1 MNVVLWYLLLLVPV
15 AAIAY
20 VVWAYRKRSAERE
33 AASRERYASLAGIPP
48 AAAGAARNEPAAPV
62 VPSKPAITAAAPIA
76 RRERFLTQPETLLY
90 YLLKAGLPE
99 HEVFPRVS
107 LALVIESTLPLAPAD
122 AWSSR
127 QVLDFA
133 ICDKKMQVV
142 AAVQIDGRAARPEVE
157 ILGQRLSAAG
167 IRLVRVDPA
176 VLPKREEVRGLM
188 LGS

>member
-1 MNVVLWYLLLLVPV
+1 MNAVLWYLLLVPV

-20 VVWAYRKRSAERE
+20 IVWAYRKRSAERE

-62 VPSKPAITAAAPIA
+62 VPSKP
-76 RRERFLTQPETLLY
+76 
-90 YLLKAGLPE
+90 
-99 HEVFPRVS
+99 EV
-107 LALVIESTLPLAPAD
+107 D
-122 AWSSR
+122 
-127 QVLDFA
+127 
-133 ICDKKMQVV
+133 
-142 AAVQIDGRAARPEVE
+142 

-176 VLPKREEVRGLM
+176 VLPKREEVRSLM